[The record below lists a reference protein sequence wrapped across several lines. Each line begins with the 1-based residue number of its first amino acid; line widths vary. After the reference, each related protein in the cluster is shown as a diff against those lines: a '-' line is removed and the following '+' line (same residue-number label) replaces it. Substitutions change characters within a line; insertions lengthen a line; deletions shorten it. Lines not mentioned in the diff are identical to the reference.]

1 MSILPIYDFRRG
13 GQYGRG
19 LSFDKKEME
28 DVNLAVRKI
37 IKIDE
42 EKCDGCR
49 LCIPQCAEGALQ
61 IINGKGKHI
70 SEHFREGLETPA
82 NLGHWPIQ
90 LKLVPTN
97 APYFQEAD
105 FLIVAD
111 CIPFAYADFH
121 RDLLKAKPLLWDV
134 HNWKIPIFAPRNLPV
149 S

>member
-1 MSILPIYDFRRG
+1 VIFVEEVNTEEDYLLTKI
-13 GQYGRG
+13 
-19 LSFDKKEME
+19 EME

-42 EKCDGCR
+42 EKCDGCGI
-49 LCIPQCAEGALQ
+49 CIPQCAEGALQ

-70 SEHFREGLETPA
+70 SEHFREGFETPS

-105 FLIVAD
+105 LLIVAD

-134 HNWKIPIFAPRNLPV
+134 QNWKIPIFARRNLPV